1 MLEKKHSYQVL
12 LGGLLCLLFLLSL
25 QPVHVRLQEVAIGQL
40 EFVHLKK
47 KSFIAKPLL
56 SKISDLLGMDHCGDL
71 LIFEDSPETHI
82 KFQG

>member
-1 MLEKKHSYQVL
+1 VLEKKHSYQVL

-40 EFVHLKK
+40 EFVHL
-47 KSFIAKPLL
+47 
-56 SKISDLLGMDHCGDL
+56 LGMDHCGDL

-82 KFQG
+82 RLQG